1 MYERMVRTTK
11 RCLRKCIGRN
21 LLPLIGLITLMTEVE
36 GIVNSRPLTY
46 ISEEI
51 NVASLTPSQ
60 LLPIYPCTALP
71 QCDIFVYDPEF
82 ALSVS
87 SAEFLLQ
94 KLHQSQQFLDRYW
107 QQWRDEYLASLRER
121 GDACLR
127 QSRIPTNATPAVSSV
142 VLVKEENYSR
152 IAWPLGRVTAI
163 HSNQDEQ
170 TRVGTVR
177 LALGSS
183 ITRALCMLYPIEC
196 PSGE

>member
-1 MYERMVRTTK
+1 MYERMVQTSK
-11 RCLRKCIGRN
+11 RCLRKRIGCN
-21 LLPLIGLITLMTEVE
+21 LLPLIGLITLMTDVE
-36 GIVNSRPLTY
+36 GTVNSRPLTY
-46 ISEEI
+46 VSEEI

-60 LLPIYPCTALP
+60 LLHTYPCTVLP
-71 QCDIFVYDPEF
+71 QCDIYVSNREF

-107 QQWRDEYLASLRER
+107 QHWRDEYLASLRER

-127 QSRIPTNATPAVSSV
+127 QSRILTNATPAVSSV

-152 IAWPLGRVTAI
+152 TAWPLGRFTAI

-170 TRVGTVR
+170 TRVATVR

-183 ITRALCMLYPIEC
+183 ITRPLCMPYPIEC